1 MISRS
6 FFRQSAAF
14 LGLSLCILTDSSPG
28 MACTCPVP
36 STSDAPARPRRAR
49 GEEERERH
57 GQTDTARPA
66 PQETPGGDQHPPRLH
81 LHHLPGEGRPAARM
95 ICTTGQP
102 SAQHHDGHGQPPGA
116 APASCQRSTNPSDTP
131 SACTCTGW
139 EKERRGR
146 EARREEQGKTARRR
160 AVKVIY
166 TEPMPTSTCPAPEN
180 SQPLPVLL
188 PAQLLCPL
196 SCNSAFGEFA
206 EPRPPEAPIADGEH
220 LPARL
225 LSI

>member
-36 STSDAPARPRRAR
+36 STSAPAMPQHAP
-49 GEEERERH
+49 GGQEERRR
-57 GQTDTARPA
+57 GRDTARRTQHA
-66 PQETPGGDQHPPRLH
+66 QHPRRRP
-81 LHHLPGEGRPAARM
+81 EAISTRPA
-95 ICTTGQP
+95 
-102 SAQHHDGHGQPPGA
+102 
-116 APASCQRSTNPSDTP
+116 
-131 SACTCTGW
+131 CTGW

-188 PAQLLCPL
+188 PAQLLRPL

-206 EPRPPEAPIADGEH
+206 EPQPPEAPIADGEH

-225 LSI
+225 LSIQAPGEPLHFQRPGQFYKLTQYLPSLTYPSFFTRQ